1 MNISRME
8 HNFSRKKKLLI
19 YASDDTFLEVTAF
32 LNWDSHHAKLNSH
45 YQICSYKK
53 KKQKISKCTGNL
65 FQKNLQLKV
74 SANSRFKGTQ
84 IIGQGNHSIG
94 REFQS
99 LAV

>member
-19 YASDDTFLEVTAF
+19 NASDDTFLEVTAF

-74 SANSRFKGTQ
+74 SANSRFKGT
-84 IIGQGNHSIG
+84 
-94 REFQS
+94 
-99 LAV
+99 